1 MLSEKK
7 KDFVF
12 KLPRIFDPDRD
23 QVDIILDFNLAYTFT
38 TFKESENIIILSP
51 GLEDKGRHLVS
62 IILQDDNLYRM
73 KSKYSF

>member
-1 MLSEKK
+1 VLSEKK